1 MNWEAIDA
9 ISQMIGAL
17 GVIATLVYLAFQ
29 IRQNTKQLK
38 QNERAAAAASANLSA
53 TNYRENRR
61 QIYASSELAE
71 IHIKGIADPDS
82 LNEVERFRF
91 RLILS
96 NFVDANWDMYVNT
109 VVTGF
114 SREAWS
120 AHGSKVL
127 RRVLGTPGGRWFWN
141 DFCAEYP
148 EDFRLEVDRIIGS
161 SATRENSPSAQG

>member
-17 GVIATLVYLAFQ
+17 GVIATLGYLAFQ
-29 IRQNTKQLK
+29 IRQNTKQLRH
-38 QNERAAAAASANLSA
+38 NERAAIAASANLSA

-61 QIYASSELAE
+61 QIYANSELAE
-71 IHIKGIADPDS
+71 IHIKGIADPES

-91 RLILS
+91 RLVLS

-109 VVTGF
+109 VVMGF
-114 SREAWS
+114 SPEAWS

-148 EDFRLEVDRIIGS
+148 EDFRLEIDRIIGA
-161 SATRENSPSAQG
+161 SASGNRNRP